1 MAGNGHKHIKS
12 PGKIISGLLFLKPTV
27 MNKLQIIDNAIVI
40 KDVFGSFKILDEF
53 EPWEIPEIIQFAR
66 IVFNYKAMQEKLNE
80 TNNK

>member
-1 MAGNGHKHIKS
+1 M
-12 PGKIISGLLFLKPTV
+12 FLKPTV

-53 EPWEIPEIIQFAR
+53 EPWEIQEIIQFAR
-66 IVFNYKAMQEKLNE
+66 IVLNYKAMQEKLNE

>member
-40 KDVFGSFKILDEF
+40 KDVFGSFKVLDDI
-53 EPWEIPEIIQFAR
+53 EPWDIPAVIQFAR
-66 IVFNYKAMQEKLNE
+66 IVYNYTKMQDK
-80 TNNK
+80 KFKK